1 MDKAAIIRKVYHA
14 LFALFVFSIPL
25 SQRISAGALLSLVIA
40 TPFVIQARS
49 FTEGMRV
56 SRDLLLFFLI
66 LATGLLISSD
76 QEQGLRV
83 LETSLSLLAVPFVV
97 GFFKNDLDLES
108 QVFFPFTVGL
118 WFAGGI
124 CLVNATAS
132 FLAGDGLP
140 AFFFERFTSVL
151 DVQPT
156 YMAYYLIFGITCSFY
171 LMFYGQRRARG
182 FTKLTVVFLY
192 GLLLLTGGQ
201 TTLIGLQLI
210 LGFFLLKFLVGER
223 EHADGVAFSLV
234 VAMMVAG
241 FVSAL
246 LIRNYPELDSVS
258 GQTDYWERW
267 SLWEAGFNA
276 HQGIFLGVGT
286 GDYNLV
292 LNEYY
297 REHDLAGLAAR
308 NTNAHNQYIQTF
320 FMNGLTGLTGLLLI
334 LLRPLYLYAKRGI
347 PLGILILFPFVVY
360 GITEVFLGRYQGVV
374 FFALLH
380 QLAMTRYY
388 IEERNITAGP
398 LDSL

>member
-1 MDKAAIIRKVYHA
+1 MDKAVVIRKVYHA
-14 LFALFVFSIPL
+14 LFAFFVFSIPL
-25 SQRISAGALLSLVIA
+25 SQRISAVALILLVIT
-40 TPFVIQARS
+40 TPFVISARP
-49 FTEGMRV
+49 FAERVRV

-66 LATGLLISSD
+66 LAIGLWITTD

-83 LETSLSLLAVPFVV
+83 LETSLSLLALPFVI
-97 GFFKNDLDLES
+97 GFFRNDLDLES
-108 QVFFPFTVGL
+108 QLFFPFTMGL
-118 WFAGGI
+118 WLAGGI
-124 CLVNATAS
+124 CLVKATTG
-132 FLAGDGLP
+132 FLAGEGLP

-156 YMAYYLIFGITCSFY
+156 YMAYYLIFGITCGFY
-171 LMFYGQRRARG
+171 LMFYGQRKAKR
-182 FTKLTVVFLY
+182 FTKVTVVFLY

-223 EHADGVAFSLV
+223 EQADGVAFSLV
-234 VAMMVAG
+234 VAMMIAG
-241 FVSAL
+241 FVFAL

-258 GQTDYWERW
+258 NQTDYWERW

-276 HQGIFLGVGT
+276 HQGILFGVGT

-292 LNEYY
+292 LNAYY
-297 REHDLAGLAAR
+297 REHDLANLAAR

-320 FMNGLTGLTGLLLI
+320 FMNGLIGLTSLLVI
-334 LLRPLYLYAKRGI
+334 LFRPLYLYAKRGI
-347 PLGILILFPFVVY
+347 PLGILIMFPFVVY

-380 QLAMTRYY
+380 QLTMARYY
-388 IEERNITAGP
+388 VEEKNITAGA
-398 LDSL
+398 LDRL